1 MKMYDGFNKYIYCLK
16 CFCDRDF
23 TEKYIRSYNG
33 RRSRIILSNLHY
45 VIVLQ
50 NCNMVETVV

>member
-1 MKMYDGFNKYIYCLK
+1 MYDGFNKYIYCLK

-33 RRSRIILSNLHY
+33 RRSRIILSNPHY